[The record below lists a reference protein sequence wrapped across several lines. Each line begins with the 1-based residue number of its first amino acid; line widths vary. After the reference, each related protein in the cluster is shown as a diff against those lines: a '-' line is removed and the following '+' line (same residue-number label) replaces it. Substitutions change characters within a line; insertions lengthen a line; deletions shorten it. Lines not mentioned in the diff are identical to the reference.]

1 MKVKKADIAPL
12 LAATYPAYKGRKF
25 FVHASETV
33 RLDNLNWDG
42 GSRAQY
48 KAVTLDGRAVG
59 NGAALNM
66 PHPADNKAEGTIL
79 PIPQGAVIAKES
91 IYCGIE
97 CGITFYI
104 NPADM
109 PRLLPMIADT
119 SV

>member
-1 MKVKKADIAPL
+1 
-12 LAATYPAYKGRKF
+12 
-25 FVHASETV
+25 
-33 RLDNLNWDG
+33 
-42 GSRAQY
+42 
-48 KAVTLDGRAVG
+48 
-59 NGAALNM
+59 M

-79 PIPQGAVIAKES
+79 PIPQGAVIAKEA

-109 PRLLPMIADT
+109 PKLLPMIADT

>member
-1 MKVKKADIAPL
+1 MHVKKADIAPL
-12 LAATYPAYKGRKF
+12 LAATFPQYKGRKF
-25 FVHASETV
+25 FVQAADAV

-42 GSRAQY
+42 GSRNAY
-48 KAVTLDGRAVG
+48 RAVTISGQRIG
-59 NGAALNM
+59 NGQAFNAAAPWEN
-66 PHPADNKAEGTIL
+66 NAEGQIV
-79 PIPQGAVIAKES
+79 PIPAGAVIAREG
-91 IYCGIE
+91 IYCGRE